1 MQEQETAKV
10 DNLQDR
16 PDFLGSIMK
25 GDGWI
30 WGIYIVLICMSIVE
44 MFSATSQLTYKTA
57 SFSDPAFTHIRN
69 LFVGFLVLLVCQSMH
84 LKALRSWDKVIYI
97 LGLGFFVLSMF
108 IGVEQK
114 GATRSIGFFQPVEFL
129 KLGGIMVLCWAIT
142 AQDHVFQIIP
152 WFRTRTKLRRFW
164 AYIILIGLAAGPIAT
179 QNLSSG
185 LIIGM
190 ASFGVMFLG
199 KVEGKYLWNTFF
211 IALIGGLLFL
221 GCLKLVYESNKDVA
235 GLDNVS
241 TVATQK
247 EEKGFSLEGVFESVL
262 DRGITWANRI
272 YDHSDIPLWEE
283 DTSGKKSQEIYSHMA
298 LANGTVAP
306 WGQFFGNSKMRDFLP
321 EAFSDYIFAI
331 IFEELGPIGAIIVL
345 LAYLTLFIRCYL
357 LSRRTQSEYIRLL
370 ILGLSLIIV
379 IQALLHIGVNT
390 GAMFVT
396 GQPLPLLSR
405 GGSSIFCTS
414 ASFGMMLALSR
425 LIHQEVIERQQLAAE
440 EAQSFAAED
449 EAPLPEISVE
459 EGLNE
464 IEQHNN

>member
-1 MQEQETAKV
+1 MQEQETAKEV
-10 DNLQDR
+10 NAQER
-16 PDFLGSIMK
+16 PDFLGSIMR

-30 WGIYIVLICMSIVE
+30 WGIYIILVCTSIVE

-57 SFSDPAFTHIRN
+57 SFSDPAFNHIRN
-69 LFVGFLVLLVCQSMH
+69 LILGFFVLLVCQSMH
-84 LKALRSWDKVIYI
+84 LKALRSWDKLI
-97 LGLGFFVLSMF
+97 LFAGLLFFGLSFF
-108 IGVEQK
+108 IGISQK
-114 GATRSIGFFQPVEFL
+114 GATRSVGLFQPVEFL

-142 AQDHVFQIIP
+142 AKDSIYHVIP
-152 WFRTRTKLRRFW
+152 WFRTKTKGRRFW
-164 AYIILIGLAAGPIAT
+164 AYILIILIAAGPIST

-190 ASFGVMFLG
+190 ASIGVMFLG
-199 KVEGKYLWNTFF
+199 KVDGKYLWLTVL
-211 IALIGGLLFL
+211 AVGGLAILFL
-221 GCLKLVYESNKDVA
+221 GGLKIVYEKNKNYADIEAVD
-235 GLDNVS
+235 GS
-241 TVATQK
+241 GSSK
-247 EEKGFSLEGVFESVL
+247 EKSGFSIDNIVQRAS
-262 DRGITWANRI
+262 TWANRI
-272 YDHSDIPLWEE
+272 YNHSDKPLWEE

-298 LANGTVAP
+298 LANGSNAP

-331 IFEELGPIGAIIVL
+331 IFEEMGPVGALIVL
-345 LAYLTLFIRCYL
+345 LAYLALFIRCYI
-357 LSRRTQSEYIRLL
+357 LSRRTQSEYVRLL

-405 GGSSIFCTS
+405 GGTSIFCTS

-425 LIHQEVIERQQLAAE
+425 IIQQEVIERQQLEAE
-440 EAQSFAAED
+440 GPIAEQTED
-449 EAPLPEISVE
+449 ESIEEISIQ

-464 IEQHNN
+464 IEQQQS

>member
-1 MQEQETAKV
+1 MQEQETAKEV
-10 DNLQDR
+10 NAQER
-16 PDFLGSIMK
+16 PDFLGSIMR

-30 WGIYIVLICMSIVE
+30 WGIYIILVCTSIVE

-57 SFSDPAFTHIRN
+57 SFSDPAFNHIRN
-69 LFVGFLVLLVCQSMH
+69 LILGFFVLLVCQSMH
-84 LKALRSWDKVIYI
+84 LKALRSWDKLI
-97 LGLGFFVLSMF
+97 LFAGLLFFGLSFF
-108 IGVEQK
+108 IGISQK
-114 GATRSIGFFQPVEFL
+114 GATRSVGLFQPVEFL

-142 AQDHVFQIIP
+142 AKDSIYHVIP
-152 WFRTRTKLRRFW
+152 WFRTKTKGRRFW
-164 AYIILIGLAAGPIAT
+164 AYILIILIAAGPIST

-190 ASFGVMFLG
+190 ASIGVMFLG
-199 KVEGKYLWNTFF
+199 KVDGKYLWLTVL
-211 IALIGGLLFL
+211 AVGGLAILFL
-221 GCLKLVYESNKDVA
+221 GGLKIVYEKNKNYADIEAVD
-235 GLDNVS
+235 GS
-241 TVATQK
+241 GSSK
-247 EEKGFSLEGVFESVL
+247 GKSGFSIDNIVQRAS
-262 DRGITWANRI
+262 TWANRI
-272 YDHSDIPLWEE
+272 YNHSDKPLWEE

-298 LANGTVAP
+298 LANGSNAP

-331 IFEELGPIGAIIVL
+331 IFEEMGPVGALIVL
-345 LAYLTLFIRCYL
+345 LAYLALFIRCYI
-357 LSRRTQSEYIRLL
+357 LSRRTQSEYVRLL

-405 GGSSIFCTS
+405 GGTSIFCTS

-425 LIHQEVIERQQLAAE
+425 IIQQEVIERQQLEAE
-440 EAQSFAAED
+440 GPIAEQTED
-449 EAPLPEISVE
+449 ESIEEISLQ

-464 IEQHNN
+464 IEQQQS

>member
-1 MQEQETAKV
+1 MQEQETAKAE
-10 DNLQDR
+10 NTQAR
-16 PDFLGSIMK
+16 PDFLGSIMR

-30 WGIYIVLICMSIVE
+30 WGIYFVLICMSIVE
-44 MFSATSQLTYKTA
+44 MFSATSQLTYRTT
-57 SFSDPAFTHIRN
+57 SFSDPAFSHVRN
-69 LFVGFLVLLVCQSMH
+69 LFIGLIALLICQSMH
-84 LKALRSWDKVIYI
+84 LKALRSWDKLIFL
-97 LGLGFFVLSMF
+97 LGLVFFGLSLF

-142 AQDHVFQIIP
+142 ANDSLYHIIP
-152 WFRTRTKLRRFW
+152 WFRTKTKLRRFL
-164 AYIILIGLAAGPIAT
+164 AYLFIIGLAAGPIAP

-199 KVEGKYLWNTFF
+199 KVDGKYLWITLGVI
-211 IALIGGLLFL
+211 IAFAVVALGG
-221 GCLKLVYESNKDVA
+221 LKLVYESNHD
-235 GLDNVS
+235 DNQVEAS
-241 TVATQK
+241 DTSK
-247 EEKGFSLEGVFESVL
+247 KSGFSIESVI
-262 DRGITWANRI
+262 DRTVTWANRI
-272 YDHSDIPLWEE
+272 YDHSEKPLWEE

-298 LANGTVAP
+298 LANGTNAP

-331 IFEELGPIGAIIVL
+331 IFEEMGPVGALIVL
-345 LAYLTLFIRCYL
+345 LAYLTLFIRCFI
-357 LSRRTQSEYIRLL
+357 LSRRTQSEYIRLM
-370 ILGLSLIIV
+370 ILGLPLIIV
-379 IQALLHIGVNT
+379 IQALIHIGVNT

-425 LIHQEVIERQQLAAE
+425 IIEQETIERRQLAESAMDDEPE
-440 EAQSFAAED
+440 EE
-449 EAPLPEISVE
+449 ETIEEISVE
-459 EGLNE
+459 EGISE
-464 IEQHNN
+464 IEQTQQA

>member
-1 MQEQETAKV
+1 MQEQETAKEV
-10 DNLQDR
+10 NAQER
-16 PDFLGSIMK
+16 PDFLGSIMR

-30 WGIYIVLICMSIVE
+30 WGIYIILVCTSIVE

-57 SFSDPAFTHIRN
+57 SFSDPAFNHIRN
-69 LFVGFLVLLVCQSMH
+69 LILGFFVLLVCQSMH
-84 LKALRSWDKVIYI
+84 LKALRSWDKLI
-97 LGLGFFVLSMF
+97 LFAGLLFFGLSFF
-108 IGVEQK
+108 IGISQK
-114 GATRSIGFFQPVEFL
+114 GATRSVGLFQPVEFL

-142 AQDHVFQIIP
+142 AKDSIYHVIP
-152 WFRTRTKLRRFW
+152 WFRTKTKGRRFW
-164 AYIILIGLAAGPIAT
+164 AYILIILIAAGPIST

-190 ASFGVMFLG
+190 ASIGVMFLG
-199 KVEGKYLWNTFF
+199 KVDGKYLWLTVL
-211 IALIGGLLFL
+211 AVGGLAILFL
-221 GCLKLVYESNKDVA
+221 GGLKIVYEKNKNYADIEAVD
-235 GLDNVS
+235 GS
-241 TVATQK
+241 GSSK
-247 EEKGFSLEGVFESVL
+247 EKSGFSIDNIVQRAS
-262 DRGITWANRI
+262 TWANRI
-272 YDHSDIPLWEE
+272 YNHSDKPLWEE

-298 LANGTVAP
+298 LANGSNAP

-331 IFEELGPIGAIIVL
+331 IFEEMGPVGALIVL
-345 LAYLTLFIRCYL
+345 LAYLALFIRCYI
-357 LSRRTQSEYIRLL
+357 LSRRTQSEYVRLL

-405 GGSSIFCTS
+405 GGTSIFCTS

-425 LIHQEVIERQQLAAE
+425 IIQQEVIERQQLEAE
-440 EAQSFAAED
+440 GPIAEQTED
-449 EAPLPEISVE
+449 ESIEEISLQ

-464 IEQHNN
+464 IEQQQS

>member
-10 DNLQDR
+10 GTAQER
-16 PDFLGSIMK
+16 PEFLDSIMR

-30 WGIYIVLICMSIVE
+30 WGIYIVLVCTSIVE

-57 SFSDPAFTHIRN
+57 SFSDPAFNHIRN
-69 LFVGFLVLLVCQSMH
+69 LFLGFIVLLVCQSMH
-84 LKALRSWDKVIYI
+84 LKALRSWDKLI
-97 LGLGFFVLSMF
+97 LFAGLVFFGLSFF
-108 IGVEQK
+108 IGISQK
-114 GATRSIGFFQPVEFL
+114 GATRSVGLFQPVEFL

-142 AQDHVFQIIP
+142 AKDSIYHVIP
-152 WFRTRTKLRRFW
+152 WFRTKTKVRRFW
-164 AYIILIGLAAGPIAT
+164 AYLFIILLAAGPIST

-190 ASFGVMFLG
+190 ASIGVMFLG
-199 KVEGKYLWNTFF
+199 KVEGKYLWLTILGTGFL
-211 IALIGGLLFL
+211 AALFL
-221 GCLKLVYESNKDVA
+221 GSLKIVYEKNKNYEDAVA
-235 GLDNVS
+235 VESGN
-241 TVATQK
+241 K
-247 EEKGFSLEGVFESVL
+247 EKSGFSLDNIVQ
-262 DRGITWANRI
+262 RGSTWANRI
-272 YDHSDIPLWEE
+272 YNHSDKPLWEE

-298 LANGTVAP
+298 LANGSNAP

-331 IFEELGPIGAIIVL
+331 IFEEMGPVGAMIVL
-345 LAYLTLFIRCYL
+345 LAYLALFIRCYI
-357 LSRRTQSEYIRLL
+357 LSRRTQSEYVRLL

-405 GGSSIFCTS
+405 GGTSIFCTS

-425 LIHQEVIERQQLAAE
+425 IIQQEVIERQQLEAEGPVDEIAAAE
-440 EAQSFAAED
+440 EAIE
-449 EAPLPEISVE
+449 EIPLQ

-464 IEQHNN
+464 IEQQQAQ